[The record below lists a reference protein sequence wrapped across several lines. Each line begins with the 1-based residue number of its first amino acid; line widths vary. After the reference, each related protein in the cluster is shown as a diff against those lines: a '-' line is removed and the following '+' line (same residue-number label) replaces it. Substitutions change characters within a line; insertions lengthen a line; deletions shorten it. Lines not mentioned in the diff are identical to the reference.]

1 MDEDL
6 GTGDP
11 EQDQQQRPKKK
22 SSSDCDPLGDP
33 CALECGGW
41 ACCES
46 LNIFDGCSLVSLTAL
61 FAAAG
66 GLLAAI
72 AGAGPLGRRLKGEAQ
87 APHAPLAA
95 ALHRGVRYYQLR
107 ISSRRP
113 GYGGCRYTPT
123 CSAYAAES
131 LRRHGAVQGARLA
144 VGRLRRC
151 RPGAV
156 GGVDPVPPGART
168 RHLRKR

>member
-1 MDEDL
+1 MDENFD
-6 GTGDP
+6 TRDA
-11 EQDQQQRPKKK
+11 EQDQQQRRRRKN
-22 SSSDCDPLGDP
+22 DPSGNPYDDP
-33 CALECGGW
+33 CALECGSL

-46 LNIFDGCSLVSLTAL
+46 LTIFDGCSLVSLTAL
-61 FAAAG
+61 FAATG
-66 GLLAAI
+66 GLFAAI
-72 AGAGPLGRRLKGEAQ
+72 AGAGPLGRRLRSEAQ

-107 ISSRRP
+107 MSARRP

-131 LRRHGAVQGARLA
+131 LRRHGAVRGTRIA

-151 RPGAV
+151 RPGTV
-156 GGVDPVPPGART
+156 GGVDPVP
-168 RHLRKR
+168 